1 MKRVLLSLLA
11 VFSMISAFAQD
22 VPAITLKAEVD
33 GNTRSLE
40 VALSVEGT
48 VKVDW
53 GDGTLVES
61 ENIPVFDGWNQVSI
75 SGVVKGEGTV
85 KVYGD
90 NIVYFGC
97 ASRVDDAQILALDV
111 TNAPAL
117 QQLYANA
124 NKLTTLDLTKNVELT
139 KVDVQNNQLT
149 SIDVSK
155 NMNLTSLTLSKN
167 LLSSI
172 DISHNQKLQT
182 LYLSENKFEGTLDL
196 SSNPN
201 LKSLYCLDNAIT
213 SVNLGDNV
221 AEKPYFSF
229 NNNKLTSFDV
239 SKLTKLSNGTLFLIG
254 NQLTEIIMPADGI
267 KTLNISN
274 NNFALAALPQFTS
287 ARYTYAPQADYAVA
301 ESFNVNDELD
311 LSSQTDATL
320 NTTFAV
326 LNGTGEALV
335 EGTDYT
341 VTDGKIKFLTAQE
354 AAYVTMTS
362 TFFPKFT
369 GSNIY
374 KTTTFAVKGTDT
386 GISNVETTNVNVCAS
401 VNGLTVSGLSTGD
414 EVRVYSLGG
423 AVVAQ
428 QKAVAASMNIPATS
442 GVYVVKVNG
451 KTFKVGK

>member
-33 GNTRSLE
+33 GNSRELD
-40 VALSVEGT
+40 VALSVAGT
-48 VKVDW
+48 VKIDW
-53 GDGTLVES
+53 GDGNLVES
-61 ENIPVFDGWNQVSI
+61 EKISAFDGYTLTVI
-75 SGVVKGEGTV
+75 SGVVKGDGAV

-90 NIVYFGC
+90 NIVYFDC
-97 ASRVDDAQILALDV
+97 SSRVDGAQVLSLDV

-117 QQLYANA
+117 QELYANT
-124 NKLTTLDLTKNVELT
+124 NKLASIDLTKNVDLS
-139 KVDVQNNQLT
+139 KVDIQNNQLA
-149 SIDVSK
+149 SIDLSK
-155 NMNLTSLTLSKN
+155 NVNLTKLTISKN

-172 DISHNQKLQT
+172 DISNNQKLNN
-182 LYLSENKFEGTLDL
+182 LYIDNNKFEGALDF

-201 LKSLYCLDNAIT
+201 LKSLYCFNNDIT

-221 AEKPYFSF
+221 ADKPYFSF
-229 NNNKLTSFDV
+229 NNCKLTSFDA

-254 NQLTEIIMPADGI
+254 NQLTSIVLPADGV
-267 KTLNISN
+267 KTLNISK

-287 ARYTYAPQADYAVA
+287 TRYTYAPQAAYAVA
-301 ESFNVNDELD
+301 EAYNVNDELD

-326 LNGTGEALV
+326 LNGDGEALID
-335 EGTDYT
+335 GTDYT

-362 TFFPKFT
+362 AFFPKFT

-374 KTTTFAVKGTDT
+374 KTTTFEVKGTGT
-386 GISNVETTNVNVCAS
+386 GISDVEAENTHVSANANGLVISGLAKGDNVNVYAINGMAVAQVKAAAS
-401 VNGLTVSGLSTGD
+401 VVNVP
-414 EVRVYSLGG
+414 
-423 AVVAQ
+423 
-428 QKAVAASMNIPATS
+428 VAA

-451 KTFKVGK
+451 KTFKISK